1 MKYIFRFLILLT
13 SVFVATNSHA
23 EKRFALVVGNSTYSH
38 IGSLPNAVSDADLIA
53 NKFRQLNFEVELL
66 KNQSEDD
73 FGEALDRLAE
83 KADSLDVIAV
93 YYAGHG
99 IQKNG
104 DNFLVPVDAK
114 LKNESAIERET
125 ISLRSILQV
134 LENVPISLLF
144 LDACRD
150 NPLAGQAIAKGRSV
164 VTRGLAVVRP
174 IGDMMITFATL
185 PNSVASDGT
194 SDNSPFATALAK
206 HMETPNTEISVLMK
220 RVTKDVLEE
229 TNGEQRPQQL
239 SQMQKEFYFVEKDI
253 VVANAVGGTKLEI
266 GSILSV
272 YPSSVKTGEEI
283 AVVADVSP
291 SCKPTFFNV
300 SPDEKITPIPNQ
312 FFKKVAL
319 RNGQT
324 RHEISPGSRYGLIVQ
339 EQDERGVNRLGFF
352 CQPNHVERNEKK
364 NLLRSLVTKI
374 KQGDEE
380 GEFAHGKSKNIK
392 YQFLPY
398 EIK

>member
-1 MKYIFRFLILLT
+1 MKYIFSLLF
-13 SVFVATNSHA
+13 VFVSISFSTVTFA
-23 EKRFALVVGNSTYSH
+23 EKRFALVIGNSTYSH

-53 NKFRQLNFEVELL
+53 NKFRQLNFEVEIL
-66 KNQSEDD
+66 KNQTEDS
-73 FGEALDRLAE
+73 FGEALDRLAQ
-83 KADSLDVIAV
+83 KANSLDVIAI

-104 DNFLVPVDAK
+104 ENYLIPTDAK

-125 ISLRSILQV
+125 ISLKSILQIV
-134 LENVPISLLF
+134 ENVPISLLF

-150 NPLAGQAIAKGRSV
+150 NPLAGQMTAKGRSV

-174 IGDMMITFATL
+174 VGDMMITFATL
-185 PNSVASDGT
+185 PNSVASDGL

-206 HMETPNTEISVLMK
+206 HMDTPNTEISVLMK
-220 RVTKDVLEE
+220 RVTKDVLDK

-239 SQMQKEFYFVEKDI
+239 SQMQKEFYFVEKNIAEKNVTGKSKID
-253 VVANAVGGTKLEI
+253 I

-291 SCKPTFFNV
+291 SCKPAFFNV
-300 SPDEKITPIPNQ
+300 SKNDKITPIPIR
-312 FFKKVAL
+312 FFKKINL
-319 RNGQT
+319 RNGQI

-339 EQDERGVNRLGFF
+339 EQDERGLNKLGFF
-352 CQPNHVERNEKK
+352 CQPGQLDLNEKK
-364 NLLRSLVTKI
+364 QLLRSLVSKI
-374 KQGDEE
+374 KLGVED
-380 GEFAHGKSKNIK
+380 GEFLHANNKTVK